1 MARYLQIVRIF
12 ATPENR
18 IIDRM
23 NLLQPD
29 ATLRLLFPF
38 LITLALA
45 LLIPVLMMGLS
56 AILGPKKESRVKME
70 PYECGVPASTGVLRG
85 KLSVKFFL
93 VAILFLVFD
102 IEVVFLYPWAVVF
115 RQLGML
121 GFVEMGLFILVLVA
135 GLAYA
140 WKKGAL
146 EWE

>member
-1 MARYLQIVRIF
+1 MARFLLFFEEPMQTTFYLF
-12 ATPENR
+12 
-18 IIDRM
+18 
-23 NLLQPD
+23 
-29 ATLRLLFPF
+29 FPF
-38 LITLALA
+38 LMTLGLA
-45 LLIPVLMMGLS
+45 LLIPVSMMVLS
-56 AILGPKKESRVKME
+56 VLLGPRKKSLIKME
-70 PYECGVPASTGVLRG
+70 QYECGVPAPTGVSRG

-115 RQLGML
+115 RRLGLL

>member
-1 MARYLQIVRIF
+1 MSTSF
-12 ATPENR
+12 
-18 IIDRM
+18 
-23 NLLQPD
+23 
-29 ATLRLLFPF
+29 TLFFPF

-45 LLIPVLMMGLS
+45 LLIPISMMVLS
-56 AILGPKKESRVKME
+56 AVLGPQKKTAIKME
-70 PYECGVPASTGVLRG
+70 QYECGVPAPTGVRRG

-102 IEVVFLYPWAVVF
+102 IEVVFLFPWAVVL
-115 RQLGML
+115 RRLGMI
-121 GFVEMGLFILVLVA
+121 GFVEMGLFILVLIA

>member
-1 MARYLQIVRIF
+1 MPTTLNIF
-12 ATPENR
+12 
-18 IIDRM
+18 
-23 NLLQPD
+23 
-29 ATLRLLFPF
+29 FPF
-38 LITLALA
+38 LTALGLA
-45 LLIPVLMMGLS
+45 LLIPVSMMVVSVL
-56 AILGPKKESRVKME
+56 LGPRKKSLIKME
-70 PYECGVPASTGVLRG
+70 QYECGVPAPTGVRRG

-115 RQLGML
+115 RHLGLL
-121 GFVEMGLFILVLVA
+121 GFVEMCLFILVLVA

>member
-1 MARYLQIVRIF
+1 MPNMF
-12 ATPENR
+12 NHF
-18 IIDRM
+18 
-23 NLLQPD
+23 
-29 ATLRLLFPF
+29 FPF
-38 LITLALA
+38 IVTLGLALTIPISMMVLSA
-45 LLIPVLMMGLS
+45 LL
-56 AILGPKKESRVKME
+56 GPRKKTPMKME
-70 PYECGVPASTGVLRG
+70 QYECGVPAPTGVRRG

-115 RQLGML
+115 KQLGML
-121 GFVEMGLFILVLVA
+121 GFFEMGLFILVLVV

>member
-1 MARYLQIVRIF
+1 MPQTF
-12 ATPENR
+12 TFF
-18 IIDRM
+18 
-23 NLLQPD
+23 
-29 ATLRLLFPF
+29 FPF
-38 LITLALA
+38 LVTLGLA
-45 LLIPVLMMGLS
+45 LLIPVSMMVLS
-56 AILGPKKESRVKME
+56 VLVGPRKKSSIKME
-70 PYECGVPASTGVLRG
+70 QYECGVPAPTGVRRG

-115 RQLGML
+115 RQLGL
-121 GFVEMGLFILVLVA
+121 PGFVEMCLFILVLVA

>member
-1 MARYLQIVRIF
+1 MPNMF
-12 ATPENR
+12 NHF
-18 IIDRM
+18 
-23 NLLQPD
+23 
-29 ATLRLLFPF
+29 FPF
-38 LITLALA
+38 IVTLGLALTIPISMMVLSA
-45 LLIPVLMMGLS
+45 LL
-56 AILGPKKESRVKME
+56 GPRKKTPMKME
-70 PYECGVPASTGVLRG
+70 QYECGVPAPTGVRRG

-121 GFVEMGLFILVLVA
+121 GFFEMGLFILVLVV

>member
-1 MARYLQIVRIF
+1 MPNMF
-12 ATPENR
+12 NHF
-18 IIDRM
+18 
-23 NLLQPD
+23 
-29 ATLRLLFPF
+29 FPF
-38 LITLALA
+38 IVTLGLALTIPISMMVLSA
-45 LLIPVLMMGLS
+45 LL
-56 AILGPKKESRVKME
+56 GPRKKTPMKME
-70 PYECGVPASTGVLRG
+70 QYECGVPAPTGVRRG

-115 RQLGML
+115 KQLGTL
-121 GFVEMGLFILVLVA
+121 GFFEMGLFILVLVV

>member
-1 MARYLQIVRIF
+1 MSSSFHIF
-12 ATPENR
+12 
-18 IIDRM
+18 
-23 NLLQPD
+23 
-29 ATLRLLFPF
+29 FPF
-38 LITLALA
+38 LVTFALA
-45 LLIPVLMMGLS
+45 LTVPIGSIVLS
-56 AILGPKKESRVKME
+56 ALLGPRKMNKVKAE
-70 PYECGVPASTGVLRG
+70 QYECGVPSPTGVRRG

-115 RQLGML
+115 RSLGSL
-121 GFVEMGLFILVLVA
+121 GFYEMGLFILVLVA

>member
-1 MARYLQIVRIF
+1 MIQLF
-12 ATPENR
+12 
-18 IIDRM
+18 
-23 NLLQPD
+23 
-29 ATLRLLFPF
+29 FPF
-38 LITLALA
+38 LIVLCLA
-45 LLIPVLMMGLS
+45 LLIPVSMMVLS
-56 AILGPKKESRVKME
+56 ALLGPRKKTVLKMQQ
-70 PYECGVPASTGVLRG
+70 YECGVPSPTGVRRG

-115 RQLGML
+115 RQLGAP
-121 GFVEMGLFILVLVA
+121 GFFEMGLFILVLVA